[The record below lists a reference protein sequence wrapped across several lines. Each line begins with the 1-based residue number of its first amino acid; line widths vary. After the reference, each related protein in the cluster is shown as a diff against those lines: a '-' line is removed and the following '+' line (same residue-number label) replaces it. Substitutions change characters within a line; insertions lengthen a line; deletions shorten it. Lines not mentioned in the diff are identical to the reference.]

1 MRKRKQSKK
10 RKKSS
15 GCVDGRQRKG
25 EEEGRKKNRERK
37 NISLFMIKATSV
49 QKTKLHNSISE
60 LPSETSLKENQ
71 NRRE

>member
-10 RKKSS
+10 RRKSS
-15 GCVDGRQRKG
+15 GCVDGRQREG
-25 EEEGRKKNRERK
+25 EEEGRKNRERK

-71 NRRE
+71 N